1 MRFYFDENITPQ
13 IARALSILQENI
25 HNEGAIKV
33 FNIRDEFGRGAADE
47 EWIPEVGKKG
57 GIVITQDLNIHRT
70 RQQRELYRQFKIGVV
85 FFKPPK
91 KTGYGYW
98 TMIEKIIEAWPDI
111 KRVAKREKKPFAYVI
126 RPRSKRLEEL

>member
-1 MRFYFDENITPQ
+1 MNFFFDENITPQ
-13 IARALSILQENI
+13 IARALAILQEPLQ
-25 HNEGAIKV
+25 HEQIKV
-33 FNIRDEFGRGAADE
+33 FNIRDEFGRGATDE
-47 EWIPEVGKKG
+47 EWIPEVGKQEG
-57 GIVITQDLNIHRT
+57 VVITQDLNIHRT

-91 KTGYGYW
+91 KIGYGYW

-111 KRVAKREKKPFAYVI
+111 KKTARREKKPFSYVI

>member
-1 MRFYFDENITPQ
+1 MNFYFDENITPQ
-13 IARALSILQENI
+13 IARALAILQEPLQ
-25 HNEGAIKV
+25 HEHIKIL
-33 FNIRDEFGRGAADE
+33 NIRDEFGRGVADE
-47 EWIPEVGKKG
+47 QWIPEVGKQE

-70 RQQRELYRQFKIGVV
+70 RQQRELYRRFKIGVV

-111 KRVAKREKKPFAYVI
+111 KKVAKRERTPFAYVI